1 MTKAPVAAGV
11 DGSPAGRQR
20 SVGRPQRLPP
30 AVPDSGLVHA
40 FVWPQFPVP
49 LGPSDVAPSLRAAAD
64 KIVRESVELAQKL
77 EPGVPVEGTRE
88 DGFPPKAIR
97 STANARPAAVVTR
110 IGSRSP
116 SGSITGAGRWRR
128 CGAVRCGGR
137 GRVPSPGLVSPIVWP
152 QQHPLAGPVVTRGG
166 AEGPV
171 WPGPMPAACSCP
183 RAEAG
188 GAAVVAARAG
198 RGGPSCPRT
207 ADGTARRTA
216 RHGGRR
222 GRSAPGRGTST
233 GGGCRPRPGRWLLP
247 P

>member
-1 MTKAPVAAGV
+1 MTKAPVAAGI

-128 CGAVRCGGR
+128 CGAVWWSWSCPFTWIGQSDRVAAAAPAGRARRHAWGCRRACVAGTDACCVFLSSSGGWRCGSR
-137 GRVPSPGLVSPIVWP
+137 CCQSRS
-152 QQHPLAGPVVTRGG
+152 
-166 AEGPV
+166 
-171 WPGPMPAACSCP
+171 
-183 RAEAG
+183 
-188 GAAVVAARAG
+188 
-198 RGGPSCPRT
+198 
-207 ADGTARRTA
+207 RRPFM
-216 RHGGRR
+216 
-222 GRSAPGRGTST
+222 SEDS
-233 GGGCRPRPGRWLLP
+233 
-247 P
+247 